1 MSKKFKLNRA
11 GVRQLMQ
18 SAEMQSVLREKASQI
33 QNRCG
38 DGYEHDVMVG
48 KNRANAM
55 VRATTSKAKRDNMDN
70 NTLLKAV
77 RG

>member
-1 MSKKFKLNRA
+1 MSKTFKLNRA

-18 SAEMQSVLREKASQI
+18 SAEMQSVLRDKASQI

-38 DGYEHDVMVG
+38 DGYEHDIMVG
-48 KNRANAM
+48 RNRANAM
-55 VRATTSKAKRDNMDN
+55 VSASTYAAKRDNMDN

>member
-1 MSKKFKLNRA
+1 MSKKFKLNRK

-18 SAEMQSVLREKASQI
+18 SQEMQAVLREKASQI
-33 QNRCG
+33 AARCG
-38 DGYEHDVMVG
+38 DGYEQDIMVG

-55 VRATTSKAKRDNMDN
+55 VTASTYAAKRDNSKN
-70 NTLLKAV
+70 NTILKAV

>member
-1 MSKKFKLNRA
+1 MSKNFKLNRK
-11 GVRQLMQ
+11 GVRELMQ
-18 SAEMQSVLREKASQI
+18 SQEMQAVLQEKASQI
-33 QNRCG
+33 TARCG

-55 VRATTSKAKRDNMDN
+55 VRAATSKAKRDNMDN
-70 NTLLKAV
+70 NTILKAV

>member
-1 MSKKFKLNRA
+1 MSKTFKLNRA
-11 GVRQLMQ
+11 GVRELMQ
-18 SAEMQSVLREKASQI
+18 SEAMQSVLRDKASQI

-55 VRATTSKAKRDNMDN
+55 VRASTYAAKRDNMDN

>member
-1 MSKKFKLNRA
+1 MSKIEFKLNRA

-18 SAEMQSVLREKASQI
+18 SEEMQAILKEEAAAI
-33 QNRCG
+33 ANRCG
-38 DGYEHDVMVG
+38 DGYDHDVHVG

-55 VRATTSKAKRDNMDN
+55 ISATTYQARSDNLKN

-77 RG
+77 R